1 MGKKPDW
8 LDDDDLFEDGEGP
21 NEDAPKDAPVLKRRG
36 ADRGASEPA
45 PRGRRARDD
54 DAATSEDDAVK
65 KPSPMARLA
74 LPTKRPGEQEIAK
87 SPVVLALA
95 AGIAILTV
103 LSGTYYFM
111 IGRDIVTKEFT
122 AIENDISEQRFG
134 QAIEKLDAFI
144 IAHGRHERVDEAKFL
159 RAKTRVDQQIVGSV
173 PDWGKGL
180 EMVDLYISDCR
191 DLETYPEKK
200 PELLEYCIQI
210 SLGSLKTAS
219 DMAKSAK
226 NATALDTARGLLVV
240 SDTAALS
247 IDGFAAEDEPP
258 TKDKEQI
265 KLDREAAEREIHKR
279 GAIHTA
285 YALIEGHL
293 TAKRPIPALKA
304 RRDLIV
310 QYADMER
317 DRKLSGFL
325 DEALNVE
332 KGLIQKEALDR
343 AASTEDRPLPVPP
356 PLSLTPHTR
365 SSTEATSEGRN
376 VFGVAHGC
384 CYGVDSVTGDTTWR
398 RAIGPDTP
406 FFPEQVD
413 TTIPGLLLFDT
424 RWQELV
430 LLNRQTGELGWR
442 QTIEE
447 PVSGVPLIHG
457 GQVYLPTLGK
467 HLYKIDLQTGQAT
480 SRLTFS
486 QPVYAP
492 PVLVRDSPNLI
503 VAGDEGVTYIIGLRQ
518 MECVA
523 VWPTFQPPGSI
534 DVPLLAMGSLVLMAE
549 NGASQGC
556 TLRVFDAT
564 DVENAFPEVG
574 SKVIPRQ
581 VRDPLLLRGNKLFVP
596 AVGEQFSAF
605 TVSDNKEQEP
615 LLDIARPPSKSEYD
629 GAVYLLGGPDG
640 RLWSSSDRLR
650 KFQLTQDD
658 LPEDNTRREINE
670 FGATGQPLQ
679 KIGDTLF
686 VGKRELGSD
695 AISLVQVNGEEMTEF
710 GKTVLG
716 TGVLAV
722 MPTGEDSILCL
733 TRTGEL
739 FQVTAQ
745 KLETGGFLFRYD
757 GEVKIPKDAVEPIRA
772 GVLPGNQFAV
782 TCGGKTP
789 QLWIVNQA
797 GKLSQELTTTVGG
810 ILDPVPLAG
819 GAVVALPTKLQLL
832 GMPGGL
838 RAADFLGTVEQQD
851 TVQWGSIVPID
862 QEHIL
867 VTDLAGNIS
876 RVEYRTSP
884 NPHLQSIETLEV
896 GAKVHVSPAVA
907 KGRLVV
913 SDATGRTQLLDI
925 VGFRQEAEVKLSA
938 PAFGTLAIVGDR
950 LFVQSEDEKLRCLA
964 LDRKLEEVW
973 SINMGQDAMSGSPI
987 LDGASLIFGTM
998 NGRVLTIN
1006 VETGEETKVL
1016 QLDQPIEH
1024 GPFRLGSHLV
1034 VISIDGSLYR
1044 IESPSGEGS

>member
-1 MGKKPDW
+1 MMGKKPDW
-8 LDDDDLFEDGEGP
+8 LDDDDLFEDDDSP
-21 NEDAPKDAPVLKRRG
+21 SDDSPKNAPVLKRGG
-36 ADRGASEPA
+36 AKRDAPPAA
-45 PRGRRARDD
+45 PRGRRDRDD
-54 DAATSEDDAVK
+54 EPVEEEEVAK

-74 LPTKRPGEQEIAK
+74 LPSKRPGEQEIAK
-87 SPVVLALA
+87 SPVVIALA

-111 IGRDIVTKEFT
+111 IGRDVVSKEFT
-122 AIENDISEQRFG
+122 AIEEDISQQRFA
-134 QAIEKLDAFI
+134 QAIEKLDGFL
-144 IAHGRHERVDEAKFL
+144 IAHGRHERADEAKFL
-159 RAKTRVDQQIVGSV
+159 RAKTRLDRQIVGSV
-173 PDWGKGL
+173 PDWSKGL
-180 EMVDLYISDCR
+180 EMVDLYIKDCR
-191 DLETYPEKK
+191 DLEGYPEKK
-200 PELLEYCIQI
+200 PELLDYSIQI
-210 SLGSLKTAS
+210 ALGSLKTAS

-226 NATALDTARGLLVV
+226 NATALELAAGLLVV
-240 SDTAALS
+240 SDTVALN

-258 TKDKEQI
+258 TKEKGQI
-265 KLDREAAEREIHKR
+265 KLAREDAEREIHKR
-279 GAIHTA
+279 GAIHKA

-293 TAKRPIPALKA
+293 TGKRPIPALKA

-310 QYADMER
+310 QYSDMEH
-317 DRKLSGFL
+317 DRKLVGFL

-332 KGLIQKEALDR
+332 KSLIKKEDLDR

-365 SSTEATSEGRN
+365 SSTEEASEGRN

-406 FFPEQVD
+406 FFPEKVD

-447 PVSGVPLIHG
+447 PVSGMPLIHD

-467 HLYKIDLQTGQAT
+467 HLYKIDLQTGQVTA
-480 SRLTFS
+480 RLTFS

-492 PVLVRDSPNLI
+492 PVLVRDSSNLI
-503 VAGDEGVTYIIGLRQ
+503 VAGDEGVTYVVGLRQ
-518 MECVA
+518 MECIA

-534 DVPLLAMGSLVLMAE
+534 DVPLIAMGSLVLMAE

-564 DVENAFPEVG
+564 DVEKVFPEVG
-574 SKVIPRQ
+574 TKVISTQ

-596 AVGEQFSAF
+596 AFGEQFSAF

-615 LLDIARPPSKSEYD
+615 LLDIARPPARSEYD

-640 RLWSSSDRLR
+640 RLWSSSDTLR

-658 LPEDNTRREINE
+658 LPEDNTKKPIE
-670 FGATGQPLQ
+670 FGATAQPLQ

-695 AISLVQVNGEEMTEF
+695 AVSLVQVNGEEMTEF

-722 MPTGEDSILCL
+722 MPTGDDSVLCL

-739 FQVTAQ
+739 FQVTSQ
-745 KLETGGFLFRYD
+745 QLETGGFMFRSD
-757 GEVKIPKDAVEPIRA
+757 GQLKIPKDAVDPIRA
-772 GVLPGNQFAV
+772 GVLPGNQIAV

-789 QLWIVNQA
+789 QLWIVNKA
-797 GKLSQELTTTVGG
+797 GKLAQELTTTVGG
-810 ILDPVPLAG
+810 VLDPVPLAG

-838 RAADFLGTVEQQD
+838 RAADFLGIVEQQD
-851 TVQWGSIVPID
+851 TVQWASIVPID
-862 QEHIL
+862 EQHIL

-876 RVEYRTSP
+876 RVEYRTNP
-884 NPHLQSIETLEV
+884 KPHLQSIETLEV
-896 GAKVHVSPAVA
+896 GATVHVSPVVA
-907 KGRLVV
+907 QGRLVV

-938 PAFGTLAIVGDR
+938 PAFGALAIVGDR

-973 SINMGQDAMSGSPI
+973 AIEMGEDAMSGSPF
-987 LDGASLIFGTM
+987 LDGDSLIVGTM
-998 NGRVLTIN
+998 NGRVLTLN
-1006 VETGEETKVL
+1006 AETGEETKAL